1 MAATWSSHF
10 MTATWSSHRHISK
23 INHGSETSS
32 IGVTSTSRIRIINW
46 SHRTSTSSSRFT
58 HSRSQQSW
66 IASISQQLK
75 SHHSQGLHSGSCS
88 TSTSRIFNINPTF
101 WINVATSTS
110 MIFIIKS
117 YIFGS
122 LTSMLQHQHQFITR
136 NSSSTQAA
144 ATQQQQQQLNAG
156 SSNSAQQQGQQQQQI
171 LTLKVQN
178 TEEQALFFK
187 P

>member
-1 MAATWSSHF
+1 
-10 MTATWSSHRHISK
+10 
-23 INHGSETSS
+23 
-32 IGVTSTSRIRIINW
+32 
-46 SHRTSTSSSRFT
+46 
-58 HSRSQQSW
+58 
-66 IASISQQLK
+66 
-75 SHHSQGLHSGSCS
+75 
-88 TSTSRIFNINPTF
+88 
-101 WINVATSTS
+101 

-122 LTSMLQHQHQFITR
+122 LTSTLQHQHQFITR

-144 ATQQQQQQLNAG
+144 ATQQQQQLNAG